1 MGNSNCGVCCELIFE
16 LPCDL
21 KLISFESKITH
32 NKTNIYVIKGDY
44 EVKILENIEKN
55 DEKFI
60 HALNLIK
67 N

>member
-44 EVKILENIEKN
+44 EVKNP
-55 DEKFI
+55 
-60 HALNLIK
+60 
-67 N
+67 